1 MGGHRRGAEERAQI
15 ALHSVSRGSPPRPPL
30 RCTVR
35 ACSVGSVGRAY
46 MTSTSAEASTMSHRV
61 WLSTNRDFQFILD
74 KILDSRWNV
83 GPTIS
88 G

>member
-1 MGGHRRGAEERAQI
+1 
-15 ALHSVSRGSPPRPPL
+15 
-30 RCTVR
+30 
-35 ACSVGSVGRAY
+35 
-46 MTSTSAEASTMSHRV
+46 MSHRV